1 VAGHGDRT
9 IDLLFLC
16 RWKDGK
22 NRKTIIPHV
31 AATRRDL
38 LRHLASRCKFL
49 ADATVKLFAGECLDN
64 EFSLRKSDCRS
75 PTLLIYDNRRFYLI
89 AAVENSGR
97 CFCGWHKIFRV
108 FSLSFFFV
116 ISCYRCND
124 WRRVC
129 NLIINY
135 NFIISTFKINWFFF
149 FSRIV
154 FHFTCLFSFLHHF
167 FDAI

>member
-1 VAGHGDRT
+1 MERWEKQKNNYTARSGH
-9 IDLLFLC
+9 
-16 RWKDGK
+16 
-22 NRKTIIPHV
+22 KTWP
-31 AATRRDL
+31 
-38 LRHLASRCKFL
+38 LASLGFSLQVLGGC
-49 ADATVKLFAGECLDN
+49 DGEIVRWRVSLDN

-75 PTLLIYDNRRFYLI
+75 PTLLIYDNCRFYLI

-116 ISCYRCND
+116 ISCYRRND

-149 FSRIV
+149 ENCISFYLS
-154 FHFTCLFSFLHHF
+154 FFFFTSFFLTLFSS
-167 FDAI
+167 